1 MERWFLDSICKNFA
15 LWITRIRNFF
25 ANQIEAITEGVTIP
39 KRGLIYGKYLFEI
52 GRKRKSFEQIADI
65 DNSYLAVDDIEIG
78 IGNRIPLWI
87 FGFLY

>member
-15 LWITRIRNFF
+15 LDYKDMKPFF

-52 GRKRKSFEQIADI
+52 GRERKSFEQIEDI

-78 IGNRIPLWI
+78 IGNRKDTII
-87 FGFLY
+87 